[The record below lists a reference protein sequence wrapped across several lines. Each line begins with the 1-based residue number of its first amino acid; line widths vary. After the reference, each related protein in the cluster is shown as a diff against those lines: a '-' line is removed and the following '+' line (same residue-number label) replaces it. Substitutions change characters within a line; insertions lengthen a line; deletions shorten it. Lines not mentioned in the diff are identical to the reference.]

1 MRNAPIAVLTVITVL
16 LFSCGNQTNEND
28 RQSTSEII
36 EVTKDTIETE
46 GGLSLDNGKLWLA
59 NQETTTGVNNMIDLM
74 NDFTEKD
81 NVESYGELTEKL
93 KSEFTTIFEKCTM
106 KDEAHN
112 QLHNF
117 LIPINELFEGL
128 SATDLNKCKASYAK
142 MNHHLAVYK
151 DYFQ

>member
-1 MRNAPIAVLTVITVL
+1 MRNAPITVLTVITVL

-46 GGLSLDNGKLWLA
+46 GGLSLDNGKLWFA
-59 NQETTTGVNNMIDLM
+59 NQETTTGVNNMIELM
-74 NDFTEKD
+74 NAMTDKD
-81 NVESYGELTEKL
+81 NVESYNELTEKL
-93 KSEFTTIFEKCTM
+93 KLEFAMIFEKCTM
-106 KDEAHN
+106 KGEAHN

-117 LIPINELFEGL
+117 LIPINELFAGL
-128 SATDLNKCKASYAK
+128 SSADLEKCKESYSK
-142 MNHHLAVYK
+142 MNEHLAIYT